1 MVLIDKQ
8 KAEIETFKS
17 FKLPFHFVNSQG
29 YIHFN
34 AEYQKILKIE

>member
-8 KAEIETFKS
+8 KAEIEMFKS
-17 FKLPFHFVNSQG
+17 FKLPFHFVNLQD

-34 AEYQKILKIE
+34 AEYTKTLKIE